1 MAQIKLP
8 DGSKLEVGNSITGK
22 QLAEKIGPGLAKSAI
37 AAKVNGQLRD
47 LSAIINTDG
56 PGEISVQIITPKDKE
71 GLEIM
76 RHSCAHIMAEAI
88 CSIWPAAKLV
98 YGPTVDDGFYYDI
111 DLDEP
116 VRPTDF
122 ERIEQKM
129 AEIVKGD
136 KPFIRKE
143 MSRNDALNKL
153 KDDKY
158 KTDNINRTD
167 SNIITFYSHGGG
179 FEDLC
184 RGPHIPSTGKA
195 GAFKIMSVAGAYW
208 HGDPTQKMLQRVYGT
223 AWPNKKELDD
233 YICRIEEA
241 KKRDHRVLGKQLD
254 LFSFNE
260 AGPGFAFMH
269 AKGMIIWNSIVDF
282 WRGVHHKYGYEEIRT
297 PIILN
302 EALWH
307 KSGHWDHYKENMY
320 FTMIDE
326 AGYAIKPMNCPGGCL
341 VYNTRQHSYREFPK
355 RVAELGLVHR
365 HEASGVM
372 HGLFRVRQFTQDDAH
387 IFCTPEQIESEI
399 VSVIELVFEIY
410 KAFGFDDFHIEL
422 STKPEN
428 HIGSDEIW
436 EIATNSLKAALEHKG
451 IDYKIN
457 EGDGAFYG
465 PKIDFHIEDCLK
477 RTWQLGTIQLDFSMP
492 ERFGLVYTDKDNT
505 EKTPVMIHRA
515 VLGSFERFIGILIE
529 HYAACFPV
537 WLAPEQ
543 VRILPISEKTN
554 EYAKTIEN
562 KLKQEKLRY
571 SCDFS
576 DEKVNAKIVKAYN
589 EKVPYMLVIGP
600 KEAQSGTVNVRIRG
614 SKENP
619 TIEIEKFLEKI
630 KSKIADKEIDLA
642 L

>member
-1 MAQIKLP
+1 MAKVKLP
-8 DGSKLEVGNSITGK
+8 DGKILDVDNSLTGK
-22 QLAEKIGPGLAKSAI
+22 QLAEQIGPGLAKSAI
-37 AAKVNGQLRD
+37 AVKINGQLKD
-47 LSAIINTDG
+47 LSAPVFSN
-56 PGEISVQIITPKDKE
+56 GEQEAQVQIITNKDSE

-76 RHSCAHIMAEAI
+76 RHSSAHIMAEAI
-88 CSIWPAAKLV
+88 CSIWPGTKLV

-116 VRPTDF
+116 IRPTDF
-122 ERIEQKM
+122 ELIEKKM
-129 AEIVKGD
+129 AEIVKAD
-136 KPFIRKE
+136 TPFVRKE
-143 MSRNDALNKL
+143 MSREEALNKL

-158 KTDNINRTD
+158 KTDNINRADGD
-167 SNIITFYSHGGG
+167 SISFYSHSDG

-195 GAFKIMSVAGAYW
+195 GALKIMSVAGAYW

-223 AWPNKKELDD
+223 AWPDKKQLDE
-233 YICRIEEA
+233 YLNRIEEA

-269 AKGMIIWNSIVDF
+269 ARGMVIWNAIVDF
-282 WRGVHHKYGYEEIRT
+282 WRSIHQKYGYEEIRT

-302 EALWH
+302 ESLWH

-320 FTMIDE
+320 FTTIDDM
-326 AGYAIKPMNCPGGCL
+326 GYAVKPMNCPGGCL
-341 VYNTRQHSYREFPK
+341 VFNTRKHSYREFPK

-387 IFCTPEQIESEI
+387 IFCTPEQIEPEI
-399 VSVIELVFEIY
+399 ISVIELVFETY
-410 KAFGFDDFHIEL
+410 QAFGFKDFHIEL

-436 EIATNSLKAALEHKG
+436 EIATNALKAALDHKG
-451 IDYKIN
+451 IDFKIN

-465 PKIDFHIEDCLK
+465 PKIDFHVEDCLK
-477 RTWQLGTIQLDFSMP
+477 RSWQLGTIQLDFSMP

-505 EKTPVMIHRA
+505 EKAPVMIHRA
-515 VLGSFERFIGILIE
+515 ILGSFERFIGILIE
-529 HYAACFPV
+529 HYAANFPL

-543 VRILPISEKTN
+543 VRVLPISEKTN
-554 EYAKTIEN
+554 DYAKVIEN
-562 KLKQEKLRY
+562 KLKEANLRF
-571 SCDFS
+571 SCDLS
-576 DEKVNAKIVKAYN
+576 DEKINSKIIKAYN

-614 SKENP
+614 LKENY
-619 TIEIEKFLEKI
+619 TVEMDKFLEIAKT
-630 KSKIADKEIDLA
+630 KIADKIIDLA
-642 L
+642 F